1 MTPSRAT
8 SASRP
13 HDYAQESDVRHS
25 ELFALPRSGS
35 VCNFPPAPFRE
46 AAPTLVEEPWFE
58 EIIDAPTSS
67 AAGLSRVAVG
77 THLGRYELLAPL
89 ATFGAAS
96 SFIARQR
103 GEMGLSRIVSLLAFP
118 SSISETSG
126 CAELLSED
134 VRRAA
139 ALRHPNVCEV
149 LELCDEGSHLLVA
162 TDWVQGVSLQEL
174 VVRGERV
181 EPLPVEVAAFV
192 VASAAAGLHAAHEFV
207 DTDGRS
213 MPIVHK
219 NLSLRSIHVSGVGHV
234 RVTGLGMVR
243 ALSRLEEQQAEST
256 RAYPKSAGIGYL
268 APEAISGG
276 GVDRR
281 TDVFSLG
288 AMLYE
293 LTTGVSPFTCGND
306 FQAVE
311 ALLSGSYAR
320 PSEVVPGFAPE
331 LEAIIARALDRE
343 PLKRF
348 PTTEAMRAALELW
361 LIHSGLKTSPAQLA
375 EIVNSR
381 CGEFMASRRAAL
393 TVQSD
398 EVYASGVR
406 RLVPL
411 AEAPASPAV
420 VRRAEALLL
429 DTPTLSR
436 TVLLGGPRRMSFG
449 RSIVVLAVAA
459 LAGSLTALLLY
470 TFRSPPPPV
479 KAATADAVAMRA
491 EPVLPAPVVARP
503 VVVVAEA
510 ASVPAAAV
518 KVETPAAAPLRPA
531 PKAAAAT
538 AAPVAPIAAAV
549 APTMPA
555 LPDSPY

>member
-1 MTPSRAT
+1 M
-8 SASRP
+8 
-13 HDYAQESDVRHS
+13 
-25 ELFALPRSGS
+25 
-35 VCNFPPAPFRE
+35 
-46 AAPTLVEEPWFE
+46 
-58 EIIDAPTSS
+58 
-67 AAGLSRVAVG
+67 
-77 THLGRYELLAPL
+77 
-89 ATFGAAS
+89 
-96 SFIARQR
+96 
-103 GEMGLSRIVSLLAFP
+103 
-118 SSISETSG
+118 
-126 CAELLSED
+126 
-134 VRRAA
+134 
-139 ALRHPNVCEV
+139 
-149 LELCDEGSHLLVA
+149 
-162 TDWVQGVSLQEL
+162 
-174 VVRGERV
+174 
-181 EPLPVEVAAFV
+181 
-192 VASAAAGLHAAHEFV
+192 
-207 DTDGRS
+207 
-213 MPIVHK
+213 
-219 NLSLRSIHVSGVGHV
+219 GHV